1 MEVDPPELSEN
12 GSTSTVSTG
21 SSSGADR
28 ANARLNAL
36 EEIEKALPG
45 TFPEDVH
52 AMAKILRSS
61 GVSDCEPAVVN
72 QLLEFMHRYVCEVL
86 ADSLLFC
93 EHAGR
98 RDAIQADDVQ
108 LAIKYRVDHAFS
120 AFSQPPSIDFLR
132 EMAQDIN
139 IIRLPPINKRFG
151 VMLPPDHF
159 CLNETNYQVVVS
171 KKGTAPTSTSSSSS
185 SSAST
190 SGSGDSSSSSSAEVD
205 ASATPMEDSS
215 AAFLEEIARMT
226 APRPKPPS
234 RVQFPVSLSSTI
246 TSMSSGLPSALPLNF
261 NT

>member
-12 GSTSTVSTG
+12 GSTSTVST
-21 SSSGADR
+21 SSGADR

-52 AMAKILRSS
+52 SIAKILRSS

-171 KKGTAPTSTSSSSS
+171 KKGTAPATSTSSSSS
-185 SSAST
+185 STAPT
-190 SGSGDSSSSSSAEVD
+190 SGSGGSGSSSSSSSEP
-205 ASATPMEDSS
+205 ASAPMEDSS

>member
-1 MEVDPPELSEN
+1 
-12 GSTSTVSTG
+12 
-21 SSSGADR
+21 
-28 ANARLNAL
+28 
-36 EEIEKALPG
+36 
-45 TFPEDVH
+45 
-52 AMAKILRSS
+52 
-61 GVSDCEPAVVN
+61 
-72 QLLEFMHRYVCEVL
+72 MHRYVSEVL

-98 RDAIQADDVQ
+98 KEAIQADDVQ

-159 CLNETNYQVVVS
+159 CLTETNYQVVVS
-171 KKGTAPTSTSSSSS
+171 KKGPASSTSSSTSSSSF
-185 SSAST
+185 
-190 SGSGDSSSSSSAEVD
+190 GGGGGVDSSEAEL
-205 ASATPMEDSS
+205 AAIEDSSS
-215 AAFLEEIARMT
+215 AAFLEEIAKMT
-226 APRPKPPS
+226 APKPKPPS
-234 RVQFPVSLSSTI
+234 RTQFPVNVSSTI

>member
-1 MEVDPPELSEN
+1 
-12 GSTSTVSTG
+12 
-21 SSSGADR
+21 
-28 ANARLNAL
+28 
-36 EEIEKALPG
+36 
-45 TFPEDVH
+45 
-52 AMAKILRSS
+52 
-61 GVSDCEPAVVN
+61 
-72 QLLEFMHRYVCEVL
+72 MHRYVCEVL

-171 KKGTAPTSTSSSSS
+171 KKGTAPATSTSSSSS
-185 SSAST
+185 STAPT
-190 SGSGDSSSSSSAEVD
+190 SGSGGSGSSSSSSSEP
-205 ASATPMEDSS
+205 ASAPMEDSS